1 MISTGDILE
10 RIRQQVGV
18 RWRKKTVDTLI
29 AGSLD
34 TPVTG
39 IATTIMATLDIL
51 QRAAADGK
59 NLIITHEP
67 TFYLHQETR
76 DTPAD
81 DEVSRSKTA
90 FIQQHNLSIFHF
102 HDHWHARR
110 PDGIATGMMKA
121 VGWEQY
127 ADPHDPYQFHLPG
140 MPLSNLIQELQT
152 KLHIQTMRVI
162 GKPDIPVHRVI
173 TSWGFLSRDP
183 GLQLLSRPDIDVLI
197 AGETHE
203 WEAVA
208 YAQDLVTMG
217 KNKALILLGHMFSEQ
232 AGMQY
237 CAEWLKTFIPEV
249 PVVFVPIVEPYWNPG
264 NSTT

>member
-1 MISTGDILE
+1 MISTGRIIE
-10 RIRQQVGV
+10 RIRQQVGIP
-18 RWRKKTVDTLI
+18 WRTETVDTLI

-34 TPVTG
+34 MSVTG
-39 IATTIMATLDIL
+39 IATTMMATLDVL
-51 QRAAADGK
+51 QRSAADGK

-67 TFYLHQETR
+67 TFYLHQEKSDMR
-76 DTPAD
+76 LAD
-81 DEVSRSKTA
+81 EGSRYKKA

-102 HDHWHARR
+102 HDHWHARQ

-121 VGWEQY
+121 LGWEQY
-127 ADPHDPYQFHLPG
+127 VNARNPNAFHFPG
-140 MPLSNLIQELQT
+140 TPLIQFVRELQAQ
-152 KLHIQTMRVI
+152 LHSRTMRIV
-162 GKPDIPVHRVI
+162 GKPDLQVQRVA

-183 GLQLLSRPDIDVLI
+183 AIELLARPDIDVLI

-203 WEAVA
+203 WEAVE

-217 KNKALILLGHMFSEQ
+217 QNKALILLGHMLSEQ

-249 PVVFVPIVEPYWNPG
+249 PIAFIPLAEPYWNPG
-264 NSTT
+264 NSGM